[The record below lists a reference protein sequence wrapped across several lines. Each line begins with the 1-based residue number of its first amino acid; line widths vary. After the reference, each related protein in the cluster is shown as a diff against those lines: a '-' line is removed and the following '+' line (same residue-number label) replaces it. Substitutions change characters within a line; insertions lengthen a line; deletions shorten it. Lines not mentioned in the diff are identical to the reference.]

1 MNDYDLNIDFSSS
14 SSYIFIIYYKK
25 DDNKYF
31 LRTFK
36 DKQIPGQWLL
46 MIKLDREYPL
56 VKKEIIS
63 ISDYFFQIITNQDK
77 IEIKKLAIK
86 NNINS
91 EYILS

>member
-36 DKQIPGQWLL
+36 DKQITGQWLL